1 LVRLPCSTLDTLCH
15 LRHIVDVTR
24 FLCAVAA
31 GVLLAPA
38 AFSQEQAAAERPQF
52 DVASV
57 KLANGCQNN
66 RNNQEPM
73 PRPGRLQISC
83 IAVQNLIQ
91 VAYSGI
97 KNGRAPSLAQLKI
110 TGAPGWLQSDFY
122 TIVAKTD
129 APTPVE
135 VMVGPMLQALLEER
149 FKLKLHRESREEPVY
164 SMTVGKNGLKIQ
176 PTPEGSCTPVDL
188 DHLPEQPA
196 PGQPMPKFCG
206 MQNMRFDKGLYKTEL
221 HGVTMK
227 DLAQRLSN
235 QLDRPVVDKTGVAGM
250 FEITLE
256 FAPDSMIRGFGGRGP
271 GDAGRSEAS
280 PIPADPVGPTLF
292 TAMQEQLGLKLAGDK
307 APVDYLVID
316 HVEKATEN

>member
-1 LVRLPCSTLDTLCH
+1 MKIRSFTA
-15 LRHIVDVTR
+15 
-24 FLCAVAA
+24 FAA
-31 GVLLAPA
+31 AIALAPA
-38 AFSQEQAAAERPQF
+38 AHSQGQAAGERSQF

-66 RNNQEPM
+66 RNNSEPP

-83 IAVQNLIQ
+83 VTVQNLIQ
-91 VAYSGI
+91 VAYGGI
-97 KNGRAPSLAQLKI
+97 KNGSAPSLQQIKI

-122 TIVAKTD
+122 SIAAKTD

-135 VMVGPMLQALLEER
+135 VMIGPMLQSLLEER
-149 FKLKLHRESREEPVY
+149 FKLKVHRESREEQVY
-164 SMTVGKNGLKIQ
+164 SMTLGKNGLKIQ
-176 PTPEGSCTPVDL
+176 PTPEGSCTPIDL
-188 DHLPEQPA
+188 DHLPEPPA

-206 MQNMRFDKGLYKTEL
+206 MQNMRFDKGLMKTEL

-235 QLDRPVVDKTGVAGM
+235 QLDRPVVDKTGVTGM
-250 FEITLE
+250 YEISME
-256 FAPDSMIRGFGGRGP
+256 FAPDSTMRGFGGRGP
-271 GDAGRSEAS
+271 GDAARGEPS
-280 PIPADPVGPTLF
+280 PIPSDPVGPTLF

-307 APVDYLVID
+307 APVNYLVID